1 MLILRNGLIE
11 CRFAQT
17 IAQSFPQSI
26 AVDNFFSP
34 LRPLTYLKPIIAM
47 KRATIKDIAQ
57 AAGVSVS
64 TVSRALH
71 NHPDIG
77 DNVKQK
83 VKELAQ
89 LLNYFPN
96 AQAVNFRQNRSFLLG
111 LVVPEIHMFFFPSII
126 RGAVATAEAHGY
138 RLMILPSQESAAKE
152 KEMLRRC
159 IDNRVEGILLALSQE
174 TTEIDHL
181 SQAQNMGI
189 PVVLFDKTQNRQG
202 FDRIVINDKAAAFE
216 CTEHLKKLNCQN
228 ILGVFGDSRMGIS
241 QNRVQGFLEAC
252 LTFEQKHHYLYT
264 RNLQEVEQ
272 LVLRHLE
279 QFGADGIFA
288 MSDEALVGTTIAL
301 RKSGIKFPEQC
312 QIVAISDG
320 TIPRL
325 FNPPIPHIQHSG
337 FEVGKVA
344 ASILIERIENPIN
357 PTGFTEVVVPT
368 KFCPSD

>member
-1 MLILRNGLIE
+1 
-11 CRFAQT
+11 
-17 IAQSFPQSI
+17 
-26 AVDNFFSP
+26 
-34 LRPLTYLKPIIAM
+34 M

-83 VKELAQ
+83 VKDLAQ
-89 LLNYFPN
+89 LLNYYPN

-126 RGAVATAEAHGY
+126 RGAVTTAEAHGY

-174 TTEIDHL
+174 TTDIEHL
-181 SQAQNMGI
+181 TQAQNMGI

-228 ILGVFGDSRMGIS
+228 ILGVFGDSRMGIT
-241 QNRVQGFLEAC
+241 QNRVQGFLQGLSTLQQDPIC
-252 LTFEQKHHYLYT
+252 LYT
-264 RNLQEVEQ
+264 RNLQEVEL

-279 QFGADGIFA
+279 KYGADGIFA
-288 MSDEALVGTTIAL
+288 MSDEALAGTTIAL
-301 RKSGIKFPEQC
+301 RKAGIKFPEQC
-312 QIVAISDG
+312 QIAAISDG

-337 FEVGKVA
+337 FEVGKISA
-344 ASILIERIENPIN
+344 ALLIERIERPAT
-357 PTGFTEVVVPT
+357 PAAYTEVVVPT
-368 KFCPSD
+368 RFCLND